1 MGIDGARAGRART
14 GGRLAVVASAAFLI
28 ATLLPALAWA
38 DGEESDRAPVL
49 VTQAIALIVNEAG
62 DERVAERIQDALDAP
77 EREGV
82 EVSDVQAALALIEQP
97 GEDPAVNS
105 QAEALLLGSIGG
117 RLAADGEESAGAD
130 ESGGSPRYATGVQ
143 TGTTVILAAFIPAR
157 GVADLTGAVLV
168 AGSLAAIVGGLVLSR
183 RFRPP
188 HRLRDLKR
196 RTLGQGGA

>member
-1 MGIDGARAGRART
+1 M
-14 GGRLAVVASAAFLI
+14 VVTAAFLI
-28 ATLLPALAWA
+28 GTLLPALAWA

-62 DERVAERIQDALDAP
+62 DERVAERIRDALDAP

-82 EVSDVQAALALIEQP
+82 EASDVRAALALIEQP

-105 QAEALLLGSIGG
+105 QAEALLLRSIGG

-130 ESGGSPRYATGVQ
+130 GTGGSPGFATGIQ
-143 TGTTVILAAFIPAR
+143 TGTTAILAAFVPAR
-157 GVADLTGAVLV
+157 GVPDLTGALLI
-168 AGSLAAIVGGLVLSR
+168 AGSLAAIVAGLVLSR

-196 RTLGQGGA
+196 RTLEQGEA